1 MALQFEEQR
10 VAFSGKLGGSTLR
23 EARQLVKE
31 LGGIVADPSAE
42 DLDCLILGEA
52 ELPLSVSESQLDASL
67 SRAAATGQLRVLS
80 ETEFWRAVGR
90 IESAP
95 SQQRYTPAML
105 ADLLGVSVAVIRRWH
120 RRGLLEPVEVVHRL
134 PYFDFTQ
141 VVTARQLA
149 KMLAEGMSPAMLER
163 KLQSL
168 VNYLPAARRSLAQL
182 SVIVEGGEL
191 LLRRESGLL
200 GSDGQMRFD
209 FQTSETEA
217 EQDSEE
223 TPAVL
228 GKVVQ
233 EIPAIEGDVEQLR
246 QRALELEEQNELA
259 AAVNWYRA
267 ALAVA
272 GPQAEL
278 CFQLAEALY
287 RLGEVTAARER
298 YFMAVE
304 LDSDFVEAR
313 ANLGCVLAETLEWDL
328 AVAAFEG
335 ALETH
340 PNYADVHFHLAA
352 ALEQLGRSEEAVD
365 HWRKFLELVPE
376 GPWSDEARRKMEFLS
391 AQLELS

>member
-1 MALQFEEQR
+1 
-10 VAFSGKLGGSTLR
+10 
-23 EARQLVKE
+23 
-31 LGGIVADPSAE
+31 
-42 DLDCLILGEA
+42 
-52 ELPLSVSESQLDASL
+52 
-67 SRAAATGQLRVLS
+67 
-80 ETEFWRAVGR
+80 
-90 IESAP
+90 
-95 SQQRYTPAML
+95 
-105 ADLLGVSVAVIRRWH
+105 
-120 RRGLLEPVEVVHRL
+120 
-134 PYFDFTQ
+134 
-141 VVTARQLA
+141 
-149 KMLAEGMSPAMLER
+149 MLAEGMSPAMLER

-209 FQTSETEA
+209 FQTSEADPEA
-217 EQDSEE
+217 
-223 TPAVL
+223 TPVVL
-228 GKVVQ
+228 GKVIQ

-304 LDSDFVEAR
+304 LDSNFVEAR

-365 HWRKFLELVPE
+365 HLRKFLELVPE